1 MIAESRALQPCKSV
15 IVALAV
21 FVGLYVSSVYN
32 FLFFHSLAEIFSII
46 LACGIFF
53 IAWNSRRFL
62 NNNCLLFIG
71 VAYLFVAGIDLA
83 HALSFAGMGVFSGY
97 DPNVSTHLW
106 ICARYLQAI
115 SVAVAPLL
123 LTRQLNPD
131 RLFIVFSAIFA
142 MIMASIFVWDI
153 VPVYIAEGT
162 GLTASKVTSEF
173 LICLISLASIGILL
187 GYRDRFD
194 QVILKL
200 LIWSIMFTIGSELA
214 FDLYTG
220 EDVIANVI
228 GHYFKI
234 VSFCFIYQAM
244 IEAGLKQPYDVL
256 SRELKT
262 AHDQLEDRVHEVRH
276 NSNQR
281 INNLRLKWPSERE
294 WRKLRAE

>member
-1 MIAESRALQPCKSV
+1 MCPV
-15 IVALAV
+15 
-21 FVGLYVSSVYN
+21 VYN

-123 LTRQLNPD
+123 LTRQWNPD
-131 RLFIVFSAIFA
+131 RLFIVFSAVFA

-162 GLTASKVTSEF
+162 GLTASKITSEF
-173 LICLISLASIGILL
+173 LICLISVGFHWDTTRISRSLRPGHIKTTDLVNHVH
-187 GYRDRFD
+187 YRLRTGFRRC
-194 QVILKL
+194 IRA
-200 LIWSIMFTIGSELA
+200 FTYLPMS
-214 FDLYTG
+214 
-220 EDVIANVI
+220 
-228 GHYFKI
+228 
-234 VSFCFIYQAM
+234 
-244 IEAGLKQPYDVL
+244 
-256 SRELKT
+256 
-262 AHDQLEDRVHEVRH
+262 
-276 NSNQR
+276 
-281 INNLRLKWPSERE
+281 
-294 WRKLRAE
+294 